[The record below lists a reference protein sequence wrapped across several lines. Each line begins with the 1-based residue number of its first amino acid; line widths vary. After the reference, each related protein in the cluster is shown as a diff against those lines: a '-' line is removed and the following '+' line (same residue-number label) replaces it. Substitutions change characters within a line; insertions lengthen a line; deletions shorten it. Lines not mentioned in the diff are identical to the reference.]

1 MSSLAQPRYTAEH
14 YLALERQAK
23 HRSEYINGY
32 IFAMAGASR
41 QHNLIA
47 GNVFGELRTQLRGRP
62 CEAYINDMRVKV
74 SVTGLYTYPDVA
86 ALCGEPYFE
95 DTHVDTLLNPSVIVE
110 VLSDSTEAY
119 DRGEKFAHYR
129 RLESLRDYVL
139 IAQDK
144 VRVEHYARQGDQW
157 VLSEASALS
166 STVHL
171 SSISCEMVLRDI
183 YERVEFPSNEAGP
196 PSRSGAA

>member
-1 MSSLAQPRYTAEH
+1 MSSLAQSRYTPEH

-23 HRSEYINGY
+23 YRSEYINGN
-32 IFAMAGASR
+32 IIAMAGASR

-47 GNVFGELRTQLRGRP
+47 GNVFGELRAQLRGRP
-62 CEAYINDMRVKV
+62 CEAYINDMRVKI
-74 SVTGLYTYPDVA
+74 SVTGLYTYPDVT
-86 ALCGEPYFE
+86 ALCGEPHFE
-95 DTHVDTLLNPSVIVE
+95 DSHVDTLLNPSVIVE

-144 VRVEHYARQGDQW
+144 VRVEHYVRQGDQW
-157 VLSEASALS
+157 VLSEVSDLA

-171 SSISCEMVLRDI
+171 PSINCEVALRDI
-183 YERVEFPSNEAGP
+183 YERVEFSSNEAGA
-196 PSRSGAA
+196 PSRGGAA